1 MASAHDGHRASEIS
15 IPARVW
21 DRVVAVMER
30 LASSRDL
37 DEVLGLII
45 DSMRDCLGADR
56 ATVFQYDPGTH
67 ELFATRA
74 HGVDRSLRFSAD
86 LGLAG
91 EAARTKQIV
100 NVPDCYAD
108 PRFNRDV
115 DRQTGYHTRC
125 LLAVPLVSFDGGL
138 EGVAQVLNRADE
150 GAPAFGPF
158 DETIARALAS
168 QAAIAMRRARLLEAE
183 RRKNKMEADLSVARE
198 MQLATFP
205 AALPLIPG
213 FDIAASN
220 RQADETGGD
229 TFDVVGLGDN
239 GGGRG
244 ALLLMADATGHGI
257 GPALAATQVQAMLRM
272 AARLGTPVEHAATH
286 LNTLMCDA
294 LPVGRFVTAFIGTL
308 AGPGDGR
315 NGAVGTVRYVAA
327 GQAPVVVVRADGSYE
342 ARDATILPLGVDP
355 WPEPPKPET
364 VTLEPGDALVLL
376 SDGYYEHMN
385 HAQRPFGVERAVAAV
400 REALTRHRGAEGV
413 AAAVIASV
421 DAALAAYAAG
431 CGGGAPQDDQTALIV
446 VRRA

>member
-1 MASAHDGHRASEIS
+1 MPTAHDGPPPQIS

-30 LASSRDL
+30 LAGSRDL

-56 ATVFQYDPGTH
+56 ATVFQYDPATH

-86 LGLAG
+86 TGIAG
-91 EAARTKQIV
+91 EAARTKAII

-108 PRFNRDV
+108 PRFNKDI
-115 DRQTGYHTRC
+115 DRQTGYRTRC

-138 EGVAQVLNRADE
+138 EGVAQVLNRVNGE
-150 GAPAFGPF
+150 SECFGAF

-205 AALPLIPG
+205 AALPVIPG

-229 TFDVVGLGDN
+229 TFDVVGLDGAA
-239 GGGRG
+239 GGGSGG

-272 AARLGTPVEHAATH
+272 AARLGAPVEHAVTH
-286 LNTLMCDA
+286 LNTLVCDA
-294 LPVGRFVTAFIGTL
+294 LPIGRFVTAFVGTL
-308 AGPGDGR
+308 GAAGSGE
-315 NGAVGTVRYVAA
+315 GTVRYVAA
-327 GQAPVVVVRADGSYE
+327 GQAPVVIVRADGSYE
-342 ARDATILPLGVDP
+342 SRDATILPLGVDP
-355 WPEPPKPET
+355 WLEPPVAET
-364 VTLEPGDALVLL
+364 LTLGPGDALVLL
-376 SDGYYEHMN
+376 SDGYYEYM
-385 HAQRPFGVERAVAAV
+385 AGTAGAGGQFGVRRVVAAV
-400 REALTRHRGAEGV
+400 SDALARHGRAEGA

-421 DAALAAYAAG
+421 DAALAAYAAET
-431 CGGGAPQDDQTALIV
+431 GGGPPQDDQTALIV
-446 VRRA
+446 VRRG